1 MWIFLGATD
10 DDSESAVEGKAP
22 FFLQFHCFSILKCHK
37 V

>member
-22 FFLQFHCFSILKCHK
+22 FFYSFIVL
-37 V
+37 VY